1 MRSFLAANS
10 TQDHFLIARM
20 LSFFVIFATK
30 VPFLT
35 FRDKM
40 WQFLVQEMDRG
51 GGNKKKMRK
60 CGSESLSISTFS
72 LHFLFLFSLYFHFFT
87 AVIPGCRNLCNP
99 DLHIENGLVVF
110 SFVIIIIF
118 ISPKVRLRKTK
129 MFGLSLFQRH
139 LRHFGKQI
147 SF

>member
-1 MRSFLAANS
+1 
-10 TQDHFLIARM
+10 M
-20 LSFFVIFATK
+20 LCFFVIFATK
-30 VPFLT
+30 VPVLT

-60 CGSESLSISTFS
+60 CGSESLSISAFS
-72 LHFLFLFSLYFHFFT
+72 LHFLFIFSLYLHFLA

-99 DLHIENGLVVF
+99 DLHIENGLVVL